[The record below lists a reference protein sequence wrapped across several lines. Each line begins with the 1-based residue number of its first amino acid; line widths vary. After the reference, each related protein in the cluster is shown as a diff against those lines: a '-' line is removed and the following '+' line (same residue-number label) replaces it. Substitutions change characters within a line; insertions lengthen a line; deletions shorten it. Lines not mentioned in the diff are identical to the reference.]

1 MTIFSII
8 TEEERGSI
16 ETTAEL
22 IKTESG
28 LHIKMLWAK
37 DLNTGE
43 SVYPCSAERFAE
55 YLNNCQNTFTKD

>member
-1 MTIFSII
+1 MKVFSII
-8 TEEERGSI
+8 TEEERGSV

-37 DLNTGE
+37 DLSTGE
-43 SVYPCSAERFAE
+43 SVCPCSTKKFVE
-55 YLNNCQNTFTKD
+55 YLNNCQNTFKKD